1 MRKFLTFL
9 MLLVLVAP
17 QALRADEYI
26 VGDGTLDSRDNPFQ
40 NYYSN
45 GYTELIYP
53 ASEIGQAGMINSLAF
68 YCTTPGASQYVHE
81 LRIYIGETDKSAYSG
96 NRDWTPEAD
105 LTMVYQHTALTIGAT
120 DGWQTFEFDTPYLYE
135 GLKNLVVVIAK
146 KGQSYASGLR
156 WQYTNV
162 PN

>member
-53 ASEIGQAGMINSLAF
+53 ANEIGQAGMINSLAF

-81 LRIYIGETDKSAYSG
+81 LRIYIGETDKSAYSS
-96 NRDWTPEAD
+96 NTDWTPEAD
-105 LTMVYQHTALTIGAT
+105 LTMVYQLQPLPLVQLT
-120 DGWQTFEFDTPYLYE
+120 DGRHLNSIHLIYM
-135 GLKNLVVVIAK
+135 
-146 KGQSYASGLR
+146 KG
-156 WQYTNV
+156 
-162 PN
+162 